1 MNPDILATLTTALTA
16 TLTHAVATLTGPEI
30 STAADLPVEPV
41 VNSARLLTIFFA
53 SLLTNN
59 IALTYFLGMCAFLS
73 LSKKMKVAVG
83 MGIAVVLVMVLTA
96 AVNWVIHVTVLV
108 PLGLDFFQFLV
119 FILVIAAIVQV
130 LELIIDRHFPT
141 LYHAFGL
148 FLPLIAVN
156 CAILGASLFMILREY
171 GFLETVVFA
180 LGSGLGWMLAIVSL
194 TGLRR
199 HLVFSSPPAN
209 LGPVGSAIILAG
221 IMAMGF
227 AGFSGMVR
235 L

>member
-1 MNPDILATLTTALTA
+1 MTPDL
-16 TLTHAVATLTGPEI
+16 VATIT
-30 STAADLPVEPV
+30 SALPVTPTEAG
-41 VNSARLLTIFFA
+41 SRLLIIFLG

-73 LSKKMKVAVG
+73 LSRQFRVAVG

-96 AVNWVIHVTVLV
+96 AVNWLIHFHVLV

-130 LELIIDRHFPT
+130 LEQIIDRHFPT

-156 CAILGASLFMILREY
+156 CAILGTSLFMVLREY
-171 GFLETVVFA
+171 NFGETIVFA
-180 LGSGLGWMLAIVSL
+180 LGSGLGWTLAITAL
-194 TGLRR
+194 TGLRH
-199 HLVFSSPPAN
+199 HLVFCSPPKN
-209 LGPVGSAIILAG
+209 LGQVGTAVILAG
-221 IMAMGF
+221 IMAMAF